1 MSARQAPD
9 RNIALE
15 LVRVTEAGAMAAARW
30 IGRGDKESA
39 DQAAVDAMRFV
50 LDSVSMRG
58 VVVIGEGEKDEAPML
73 YNGEEVGNGQGPEV
87 DVAVDPLEGTR
98 LTALGQPNAIAV
110 IAVAERGTMLFPGAA
125 LYMEKIAVGPA
136 AIDAIDIERTPTE
149 NVDAVAEALGKT
161 PREVDVVVLE
171 RDRHEELIA
180 ELREAGARV
189 RLIRDGDVAPAI
201 AAAQPGTSV
210 DMLYGIGGT
219 PEGVIS
225 AAALKCVGGGIQGR
239 LWPRNDDER
248 QQLLDAGLDPSRVL
262 HTNDLVSGEDVFVAA
277 TGVTTGSLLQGV
289 QVHAGRRDHRLD
301 RHALAI
307 GNGAARRRAAVACEA
322 LRPHGLRVHLALGRE
337 PGVAD
342 CGDVTDIR
350 PAAAP
355 QDLEL
360 GQVTPKR
367 DVPLGE
373 VLRISG
379 VELLRLIQ
387 LCVAQRGG
395 VGPQPADA
403 SS

>member
-1 MSARQAPD
+1 VSSRQAPD
-9 RNIALE
+9 RNIAME

-30 IGRGDKESA
+30 IGRGDKEEA

-73 YNGEEVGNGQGPEV
+73 YNGEQVGNGEGPEV

-125 LYMEKIAVGPA
+125 FYMEKIAVGPA
-136 AIDAIDIERTPTE
+136 ALDAIDIERSPTS
-149 NVDAVAEALGKT
+149 NVAAVAEALGKSA
-161 PREVDVVVLE
+161 REVDVVVLE
-171 RDRHEELIA
+171 RERHEELIA

-201 AAAQPGTSV
+201 AAAQPGTGV

-239 LWPRNDDER
+239 LWPRSDDER
-248 QQLLDAGLDPSRVL
+248 QQLINAGLDPARVL
-262 HTNDLVSGEDVFVAA
+262 RTDDLVSGEDVFVAA

-289 QVHAGRRDHRLD
+289 RYTPG
-301 RHALAI
+301 
-307 GNGAARRRAAVACEA
+307 GA
-322 LRPHGLRVHLALGRE
+322 
-337 PGVAD
+337 
-342 CGDVTDIR
+342 VTDSIVMR
-350 PAAAP
+350 S
-355 QDLEL
+355 
-360 GQVTPKR
+360 R
-367 DVPLGE
+367 
-373 VLRISG
+373 SG
-379 VELLRLIQ
+379 TVRRV
-387 LCVAQRGG
+387 VAQQSLAKLSALTGFEYT
-395 VGPQPADA
+395 
-403 SS
+403 